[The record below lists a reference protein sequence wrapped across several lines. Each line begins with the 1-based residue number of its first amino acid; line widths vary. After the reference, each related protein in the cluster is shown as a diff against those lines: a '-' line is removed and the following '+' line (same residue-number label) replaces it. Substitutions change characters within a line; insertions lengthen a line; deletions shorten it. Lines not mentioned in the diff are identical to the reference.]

1 MRQVWAVH
9 VLKDAGATFAEA
21 VFGDLGHAEDYAS
34 ARSEDAGVRGT
45 AITRFTV
52 GELGSRS
59 TISWFVDGAS
69 CDGRILAARA
79 RKQVGAPGWAGQ
91 SSG

>member
-1 MRQVWAVH
+1 MESIATTRVWTVH

-21 VFGDLGHAEDYAS
+21 VFAHHGEAEAYATQ
-34 ARSEDAGVRGT
+34 RSTDPGVRGT

-59 TISWFVDGAS
+59 TVGWFVDGAA
-69 CDGRILAARA
+69 CDGRVLAVR
-79 RKQVGAPGWAGQ
+79 RRVGTP
-91 SSG
+91 S

>member
-21 VFGDLGHAEDYAS
+21 VFPDLGAAEEYAGP
-34 ARSEDAGVRGT
+34 RSEDAGVRGT

-59 TISWFVDGAS
+59 TVGWFVDGAS
-69 CDGRILAARA
+69 CDGRILAARSK
-79 RKQVGAPGWAGQ
+79 RMVGSPG
-91 SSG
+91 

>member
-1 MRQVWAVH
+1 MRHVWAVH

-21 VFGDLGHAEDYAS
+21 VFGDLMQAEDYAG
-34 ARSEDAGVRGT
+34 ARSEDTGVRGT

-79 RKQVGAPGWAGQ
+79 KKKVGVPGWSTPAG
-91 SSG
+91 

>member
-1 MRQVWAVH
+1 MKTIATTQVWTVH

-21 VFGDLGHAEDYAS
+21 VFALPREAEAYAS
-34 ARSEDAGVRGT
+34 RRSTDPGVRGT

-59 TISWFVDGAS
+59 TVGWYVDGTA
-69 CDGRILAARA
+69 CDGRVLAVRRRA
-79 RKQVGAPGWAGQ
+79 GTP
-91 SSG
+91 S